1 MEVGKKISILMGI
14 YNCAATLP
22 EAIDSILAQTYTNW
36 ELIMCDDGSKDNTIE
51 VAMEYVAGYSDKI
64 KLLKNEKNMGLNFT
78 LNKCLEHA
86 TGEYIARM
94 DGDDSCSCLR
104 FEKEIEY
111 LEDHLEYSLVS
122 CHMELY
128 DESGVFGVVKY
139 KENPELKDFLKAS
152 QFCHA
157 GCMIRAE
164 VLRALG
170 GYTVSDKFLRVEDY
184 ELWVRLYLAGY
195 RGYNLQEVLYSMRD
209 DRNAF
214 KRRTF
219 KSRVN
224 ESRVI
229 KKICK
234 EGKLDLFNYYY
245 ILIPILKW
253 FMPRFLYR
261 WLHRKKQSHK

>member
-1 MEVGKKISILMGI
+1 MEGMPLISIIMGI
-14 YNCAATLP
+14 YNCGKTLQC
-22 EAIDSILAQTYTNW
+22 ALNSILDQTYNHW
-36 ELIMCDDGSKDNTIE
+36 EVIMCDDGSSDDTVN
-51 VAMEYVAGYSDKI
+51 VAQSFVDKYPDKFI
-64 KLLKNEKNMGLNFT
+64 LLKNEKNMGLNFT
-78 LNKCLEHA
+78 LNKCLQYA
-86 TGEYIARM
+86 KGQYIARM
-94 DGDDSCSCLR
+94 DGDDTCSFLR

-111 LEDHLEYSLVS
+111 LENHLEYSLVS

-164 VLRALG
+164 VLRELG

-209 DRNAF
+209 DRNAT

-219 KSRVN
+219 KNRVN

-234 EGKLDLFNYYY
+234 EGKLALFNYCYV
-245 ILIPILKW
+245 LIPILKW
-253 FMPRFLYR
+253 LTPRFLYQ